1 LGGAGLS
8 DEVAVDVVV
17 TDCVLLGSMAST
29 HPVLLLFLGLLLG
42 VLGGVV
48 IIFGEGEGALSGVG
62 CSGEGL
68 RGRHLI
74 KCLIF
79 AGGKVI
85 ISVCLQGV
93 LVPWLNR
100 VWISQAVGTLLFR
113 MLKCES

>member
-17 TDCVLLGSMAST
+17 TDCVLLGSM
-29 HPVLLLFLGLLLG
+29 LFLGLLLG